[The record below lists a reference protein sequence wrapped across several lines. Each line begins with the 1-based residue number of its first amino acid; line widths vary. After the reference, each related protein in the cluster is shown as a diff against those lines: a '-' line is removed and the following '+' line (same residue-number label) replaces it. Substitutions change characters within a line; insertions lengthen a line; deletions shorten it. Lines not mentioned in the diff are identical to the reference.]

1 MENVAA
7 RTGQWLMLE
16 IGAESHAGLGDSG
29 LAGGRGGGKL
39 GNGHHSIALD
49 LVESRFVLAVK
60 QLAVAGRRFSSSALI
75 LCTTVD
81 QVHVFFGQLHFSFCT
96 SCLSGVLSLLQPH
109 G

>member
-1 MENVAA
+1 MENVAE

-16 IGAESHAGLGDSG
+16 IGAESHAVLGDSR

-60 QLAVAGRRFSSSALI
+60 QLAVARRGFSSSALI
-75 LCTTVD
+75 LCATMD
-81 QVHVFFGQLHFSFCT
+81 
-96 SCLSGVLSLLQPH
+96 
-109 G
+109 